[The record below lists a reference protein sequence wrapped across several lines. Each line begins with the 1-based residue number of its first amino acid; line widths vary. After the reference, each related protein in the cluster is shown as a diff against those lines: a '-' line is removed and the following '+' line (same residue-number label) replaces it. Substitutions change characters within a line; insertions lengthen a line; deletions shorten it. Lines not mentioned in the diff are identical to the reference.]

1 MTRRLDWS
9 HVMTD
14 SKLNEWGFA
23 LSQPFE
29 GPLTPEPLDD
39 TNHLKGSTMRYSAKH
54 KEETRDRILRTASRR
69 FRGRGENHVAIADLM
84 QELKLTHGGFYK
96 HFKSK
101 EDLFAESIENAFE
114 DGAQMLLEAA
124 KKAKPGAELRSI
136 IETYLS
142 PDHCTSVSEGCP
154 VAALASEVARHPRTV
169 RVRFDKAVRDHA
181 KRFSKFM
188 PGSTEAEKLRNF
200 AVLFTSMAGALSV
213 ARAVADEGMRQRIL
227 QGAREFYIQS
237 FCS

>member
-1 MTRRLDWS
+1 
-9 HVMTD
+9 MTD
-14 SKLNEWGFA
+14 SKLHEWGFA
-23 LSQPFE
+23 LGQPFG

-69 FRGRGENHVAIADLM
+69 FRGRGEDDVAIADLM

-101 EDLFAESIENAFE
+101 QDLFAESIDTAFE
-114 DGAQMLLEAA
+114 EGAQMLLEAA
-124 KKAKPGAELRSI
+124 KRAKPGTELKSI

-142 PDHCTSVSEGCP
+142 PEHCEQTSEGCP
-154 VAALASEVARHPRTV
+154 VAALASEVARHPRAV

-181 KRFSKFM
+181 KRFAKFL
-188 PGSTEAEKLRNF
+188 PGSSEAEKIRNF
-200 AVLFTSMAGALSV
+200 AVLFTGMAGALSV
-213 ARAVADEGMRQRIL
+213 ARAVADDGMRQRIL
-227 QGAREFYIQS
+227 QGAREFYIRS

>member
-1 MTRRLDWS
+1 
-9 HVMTD
+9 MTD

-23 LSQPFE
+23 LGQPFG

-69 FRGRGENHVAIADLM
+69 FRGRGEDDVAIADLM

-101 EDLFAESIENAFE
+101 QDLFAESIDTAFE
-114 DGAQMLLEAA
+114 EGAQMLLEAA
-124 KKAKPGAELRSI
+124 KRAKPGTELKSI

-142 PDHCTSVSEGCP
+142 PAHCE
-154 VAALASEVARHPRTV
+154 
-169 RVRFDKAVRDHA
+169 
-181 KRFSKFM
+181 
-188 PGSTEAEKLRNF
+188 
-200 AVLFTSMAGALSV
+200 
-213 ARAVADEGMRQRIL
+213 
-227 QGAREFYIQS
+227 
-237 FCS
+237 

>member
-29 GPLTPEPLDD
+29 GPLTPELLDD
-39 TNHLKGSTMRYSAKH
+39 TNHLKGFTMRYSAMH

-69 FRGRGENHVAIADLM
+69 FRGRGEDDVAIADLM

-101 EDLFAESIENAFE
+101 QDLFAESIDTAFE
-114 DGAQMLLEAA
+114 EGAQMLLEAA
-124 KKAKPGAELRSI
+124 KRAKPGTELKSI

-142 PDHCTSVSEGCP
+142 PEHCEQTSEGCP
-154 VAALASEVARHPRTV
+154 VAALASEVARHPRAV

-181 KRFSKFM
+181 KRFAKFL
-188 PGSTEAEKLRNF
+188 PGSSEAEKIRNF
-200 AVLFTSMAGALSV
+200 AVLFTGMAGALSV
-213 ARAVADEGMRQRIL
+213 ARAVADDGMRQRIL
-227 QGAREFYIQS
+227 QGAREFYIRS